1 MSVLPSKSG
10 EGRLARRDERRR
22 EVYGVKSLLSFAAG
36 RAAPFVKGANM
47 SAFVVGHI
55 TVKDEEGFNN
65 YAEQGLAIVASVGGE
80 FVLGGELVKVLTG
93 EHDRQM
99 FVLLK
104 FPDQEAVEKW
114 YYSDGYQAL
123 IPGRNEAVDITFIS
137 YNEPSE

>member
-1 MSVLPSKSG
+1 M
-10 EGRLARRDERRR
+10 
-22 EVYGVKSLLSFAAG
+22 
-36 RAAPFVKGANM
+36 GAY
-47 SAFVVGHI
+47 VVGHI
-55 TVKDEEGFNN
+55 TVKDEEGFSN

-80 FVLGGELVKVLTG
+80 VAASGQLVKVLNG

-123 IPGRNEAVDITFIS
+123 IPGRNEAADITFIS
-137 YNEPSE
+137 YDEPEE

>member
-1 MSVLPSKSG
+1 
-10 EGRLARRDERRR
+10 
-22 EVYGVKSLLSFAAG
+22 
-36 RAAPFVKGANM
+36 M

-104 FPDQEAVEKW
+104 FPDQEAVENW